1 MAEGRVHHPIWLCI
15 QTFLHRGGRSSRRG
29 NLSIF
34 YQVLIPQSQFVL
46 QSKRFSGPNQGPS
59 IQFTGPINV
68 KVTKETREL
77 KQEQYD
83 LDTGEIRT
91 WVETEEYEVVDLTED
106 TPVRVAR
113 TGSITHHVD
122 LTEEVEEPTVELER
136 KPLADLRNRLGI
148 SHLPVIIGSK
158 FSNST
163 SNLSLDISS
172 IRSLLR
178 STSTPLLSKSGMENE
193 TFDESNVSS
202 TFGSSLLLG
211 ESPSKRHK
219 LSNSTSDVSLNES
232 SVGSWDLELVRS
244 RLLSV
249 GTKVEG
255 IRRRRRNSLR
265 V

>member
-1 MAEGRVHHPIWLCI
+1 M
-15 QTFLHRGGRSSRRG
+15 
-29 NLSIF
+29 
-34 YQVLIPQSQFVL
+34 
-46 QSKRFSGPNQGPS
+46 
-59 IQFTGPINV
+59 

-77 KQEQYD
+77 TQEQYD

-106 TPVRVAR
+106 TPVRAAR
-113 TGSITHHVD
+113 TGSITHVD
-122 LTEEVEEPTVELER
+122 LTEESEESTVEQER
-136 KPLADLRNRLGI
+136 KPLVDMRNRLGFT
-148 SHLPVIIGSK
+148 HLPVITGSK

-172 IRSLLR
+172 IRSQIR
-178 STSTPLLSKSGMENE
+178 STSTPLLLRSEKENE
-193 TFDESNVSS
+193 TFDESNTSS

-249 GTKVEG
+249 GL
-255 IRRRRRNSLR
+255 RRRLRRNSLR

>member
-1 MAEGRVHHPIWLCI
+1 M
-15 QTFLHRGGRSSRRG
+15 
-29 NLSIF
+29 
-34 YQVLIPQSQFVL
+34 
-46 QSKRFSGPNQGPS
+46 
-59 IQFTGPINV
+59 

-106 TPVRVAR
+106 TPVRAAR
-113 TGSITHHVD
+113 TGSITHVD
-122 LTEEVEEPTVELER
+122 LTEESEESTVEQER
-136 KPLADLRNRLGI
+136 KPLVDMRNRLGFT
-148 SHLPVIIGSK
+148 HLPVITGSK

-163 SNLSLDISS
+163 SNFNLDISS
-172 IRSLLR
+172 IRSQIR
-178 STSTPLLSKSGMENE
+178 STSTPLLSRSENENE

-232 SVGSWDLELVRS
+232 SVGSWNPKLEARSWKLVRS

-249 GTKVEG
+249 GTKDEE
-255 IRRRRRNSLR
+255 IRRLRRNSLR

>member
-1 MAEGRVHHPIWLCI
+1 
-15 QTFLHRGGRSSRRG
+15 
-29 NLSIF
+29 
-34 YQVLIPQSQFVL
+34 
-46 QSKRFSGPNQGPS
+46 
-59 IQFTGPINV
+59 V

-77 KQEQYD
+77 TQEQYD

-106 TPVRVAR
+106 TPVRAAR
-113 TGSITHHVD
+113 IGSITHVD
-122 LTEEVEEPTVELER
+122 LTEESEEPTAEQER
-136 KPLADLRNRLGI
+136 MPLADLRNRLGI
-148 SHLPVIIGSK
+148 SHLPVLSGSK

-172 IRSLLR
+172 IRSQIR
-178 STSTPLLSKSGMENE
+178 STSTPLLSRSEKENE
-193 TFDESNVSS
+193 IFDESNVSS

-249 GTKVEG
+249 GTKVKG
-255 IRRRRRNSLR
+255 MRRRWRNSSLR

>member
-1 MAEGRVHHPIWLCI
+1 M
-15 QTFLHRGGRSSRRG
+15 
-29 NLSIF
+29 
-34 YQVLIPQSQFVL
+34 
-46 QSKRFSGPNQGPS
+46 
-59 IQFTGPINV
+59 

-106 TPVRVAR
+106 TPVRAAR
-113 TGSITHHVD
+113 TGSITHVD
-122 LTEEVEEPTVELER
+122 LTEEAEESTVEQER
-136 KPLADLRNRLGI
+136 KPLVDMRNRLGFT
-148 SHLPVIIGSK
+148 HLPVITGSK

-172 IRSLLR
+172 IRSQIR
-178 STSTPLLSKSGMENE
+178 STSTPLLLRSEKENE

-232 SVGSWDLELVRS
+232 SVGSWNPKLEARSWKLVRS

-249 GTKVEG
+249 GTKDEE
-255 IRRRRRNSLR
+255 IRRLRRNSLR

>member
-1 MAEGRVHHPIWLCI
+1 M
-15 QTFLHRGGRSSRRG
+15 
-29 NLSIF
+29 
-34 YQVLIPQSQFVL
+34 
-46 QSKRFSGPNQGPS
+46 
-59 IQFTGPINV
+59 

-106 TPVRVAR
+106 TPVRAAR
-113 TGSITHHVD
+113 TGSITHVD
-122 LTEEVEEPTVELER
+122 LTEASEEPTVEQER
-136 KPLADLRNRLGI
+136 MPLADLRNRLGI
-148 SHLPVIIGSK
+148 SHLPVITGSK

-172 IRSLLR
+172 IRSQIR
-178 STSTPLLSKSGMENE
+178 STSTPLLSRSEKENE
-193 TFDESNVSS
+193 TFDESNTSS

-232 SVGSWDLELVRS
+232 SVGSWNPKLEARSWKLVRS

-249 GTKVEG
+249 GTKDEE
-255 IRRRRRNSLR
+255 IRRLRRNSLR

>member
-1 MAEGRVHHPIWLCI
+1 M
-15 QTFLHRGGRSSRRG
+15 
-29 NLSIF
+29 
-34 YQVLIPQSQFVL
+34 
-46 QSKRFSGPNQGPS
+46 
-59 IQFTGPINV
+59 

-106 TPVRVAR
+106 TPVRAAR
-113 TGSITHHVD
+113 TGSITHVD
-122 LTEEVEEPTVELER
+122 LTEEAEEPTVEQER
-136 KPLADLRNRLGI
+136 MPLADLRNRLGI
-148 SHLPVIIGSK
+148 SHLPVITGSK

-172 IRSLLR
+172 IRSQIR
-178 STSTPLLSKSGMENE
+178 STSTPLLSRSEKENE

-232 SVGSWDLELVRS
+232 SVGSWNPKLEARSWKLVRS

-249 GTKVEG
+249 GTKDEE
-255 IRRRRRNSLR
+255 IRRLRRNSLR

>member
-1 MAEGRVHHPIWLCI
+1 M
-15 QTFLHRGGRSSRRG
+15 
-29 NLSIF
+29 
-34 YQVLIPQSQFVL
+34 
-46 QSKRFSGPNQGPS
+46 
-59 IQFTGPINV
+59 

-77 KQEQYD
+77 TQEQYD

-106 TPVRVAR
+106 TPVRAAR
-113 TGSITHHVD
+113 TGSITHVD
-122 LTEEVEEPTVELER
+122 LTEESEESTVEQER
-136 KPLADLRNRLGI
+136 KPLVDMRNRLGLT
-148 SHLPVIIGSK
+148 HLPVITGSK

-163 SNLSLDISS
+163 SNLNLDISS
-172 IRSLLR
+172 IRSQIR
-178 STSTPLLSKSGMENE
+178 STSTPLLSRSEKANE

-232 SVGSWDLELVRS
+232 SVGSWNPKLEARSWKLVRS

-249 GTKVEG
+249 GTKDEE
-255 IRRRRRNSLR
+255 IRRLRRNSLR

>member
-1 MAEGRVHHPIWLCI
+1 M
-15 QTFLHRGGRSSRRG
+15 
-29 NLSIF
+29 
-34 YQVLIPQSQFVL
+34 
-46 QSKRFSGPNQGPS
+46 
-59 IQFTGPINV
+59 

-77 KQEQYD
+77 TQEQYD

-106 TPVRVAR
+106 TPVRAAR
-113 TGSITHHVD
+113 TGSITHVD
-122 LTEEVEEPTVELER
+122 LTEEAEEPTVEQER
-136 KPLADLRNRLGI
+136 MPLADVRNRL
-148 SHLPVIIGSK
+148 SFFPHLPVITGSK

-172 IRSLLR
+172 IRSQIR
-178 STSTPLLSKSGMENE
+178 STSTPLLLRSEKENE
-193 TFDESNVSS
+193 TFDESNTSS

-232 SVGSWDLELVRS
+232 SVGSWNPKLEARSWKLVRS

-249 GTKVEG
+249 GTKDEE
-255 IRRRRRNSLR
+255 IRRLRRNSLR

>member
-1 MAEGRVHHPIWLCI
+1 M
-15 QTFLHRGGRSSRRG
+15 
-29 NLSIF
+29 
-34 YQVLIPQSQFVL
+34 
-46 QSKRFSGPNQGPS
+46 
-59 IQFTGPINV
+59 

-77 KQEQYD
+77 TQEQYD

-106 TPVRVAR
+106 TPVRAAR
-113 TGSITHHVD
+113 TGSITHVD
-122 LTEEVEEPTVELER
+122 LTEESEESTVEQER
-136 KPLADLRNRLGI
+136 KPLVDMRNRLGFT
-148 SHLPVIIGSK
+148 HLPVITGSK

-172 IRSLLR
+172 IRSQIR
-178 STSTPLLSKSGMENE
+178 STSTPLLLRSEKENE
-193 TFDESNVSS
+193 TFDESNTSS

-232 SVGSWDLELVRS
+232 SVGSWNPKLEARSWKLVRS

-249 GTKVEG
+249 GTKDEE
-255 IRRRRRNSLR
+255 IRRLRRNSLR

>member
-1 MAEGRVHHPIWLCI
+1 M
-15 QTFLHRGGRSSRRG
+15 
-29 NLSIF
+29 
-34 YQVLIPQSQFVL
+34 
-46 QSKRFSGPNQGPS
+46 
-59 IQFTGPINV
+59 

-77 KQEQYD
+77 TQEQYD

-106 TPVRVAR
+106 TPVRAAR
-113 TGSITHHVD
+113 TGSITHVD
-122 LTEEVEEPTVELER
+122 LTEESEESTVEQER
-136 KPLADLRNRLGI
+136 KPLVDMRNRLGFT
-148 SHLPVIIGSK
+148 HLPVITGSK

-163 SNLSLDISS
+163 SNLNLDISS
-172 IRSLLR
+172 IRSQIR
-178 STSTPLLSKSGMENE
+178 STSTPLLLRSEKENE
-193 TFDESNVSS
+193 TFDESNTSS

-232 SVGSWDLELVRS
+232 SVGSWNPKLEARSWKLVRS

-249 GTKVEG
+249 GTKDDE
-255 IRRRRRNSLR
+255 IRRLRRNSLR

>member
-1 MAEGRVHHPIWLCI
+1 M
-15 QTFLHRGGRSSRRG
+15 
-29 NLSIF
+29 
-34 YQVLIPQSQFVL
+34 
-46 QSKRFSGPNQGPS
+46 
-59 IQFTGPINV
+59 

-106 TPVRVAR
+106 TPVRAAR
-113 TGSITHHVD
+113 TGSITHVD
-122 LTEEVEEPTVELER
+122 LTEESEESTVEQER
-136 KPLADLRNRLGI
+136 MPLADLRNRLGI
-148 SHLPVIIGSK
+148 SHLPVITGSK

-172 IRSLLR
+172 IRSQIR
-178 STSTPLLSKSGMENE
+178 STSTPLLSRSEKENE

-232 SVGSWDLELVRS
+232 SVGSWNPKLEARSWKLVRS

-249 GTKVEG
+249 GTKDEE
-255 IRRRRRNSLR
+255 IRRLRRNSLR

>member
-1 MAEGRVHHPIWLCI
+1 M
-15 QTFLHRGGRSSRRG
+15 
-29 NLSIF
+29 
-34 YQVLIPQSQFVL
+34 
-46 QSKRFSGPNQGPS
+46 
-59 IQFTGPINV
+59 

-106 TPVRVAR
+106 TPVRAAR
-113 TGSITHHVD
+113 TGSITHVD
-122 LTEEVEEPTVELER
+122 LTEEAEESTVEQER
-136 KPLADLRNRLGI
+136 MPLADLRNRLGI
-148 SHLPVIIGSK
+148 SHLPVITGSK

-172 IRSLLR
+172 IRSQIR
-178 STSTPLLSKSGMENE
+178 STSTPLLSRSEKENE

-249 GTKVEG
+249 GL
-255 IRRRRRNSLR
+255 RRRLRRNSLR